1 MIIVDHTANLFGTEL
16 GSTLAI
22 VGGMQALK
30 KAKWFPLVQQGQ
42 AVLNRIF
49 SIAAALCTTLAIG
62 YTWNPANNGTLI
74 LTGISVAAIAHGLFH
89 VLTQFLYQETGY
101 TGLQG
106 LQALQ
111 KIAGQM
117 AAAGNSS
124 APPAGAPVQTSA
136 IPAASPAAD
145 APPAKP

>member
-1 MIIVDHTANLFGTEL
+1 MIVIDHTANLFGTEL

-42 AVLNRIF
+42 ALLNRLF

-74 LTGISVAAIAHGLFH
+74 LTGISVASIAHGLFH

-111 KIAGQM
+111 KIASQM
-117 AAAGNSS
+117 AAAG
-124 APPAGAPVQTSA
+124 APAAAMQTSTIAGAPPT
-136 IPAASPAAD
+136 AD